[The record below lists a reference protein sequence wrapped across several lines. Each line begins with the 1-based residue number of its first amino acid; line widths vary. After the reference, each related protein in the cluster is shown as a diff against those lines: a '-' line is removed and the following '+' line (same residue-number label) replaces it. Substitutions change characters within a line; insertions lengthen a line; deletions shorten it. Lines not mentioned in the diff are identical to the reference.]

1 MSFQEPKQPMG
12 RETHAQSAKMIHNQV
27 GQQAFRDPE
36 KVATDTG
43 FAKRKHLS
51 RTLEEICMSGR
62 GERRAPRGT
71 LKGPRTTQKHGDRI
85 LLEPKDYD
93 L

>member
-36 KVATDTG
+36 KAATDIG

-71 LKGPRTTQKHGDRI
+71 LKGPRTTQKRGDRI